1 MGVWLLAGLYVV
13 LLCIAAVAA
22 RPFDT
27 YLSPVTITGFAGFF
41 YLLGIPVEIGVTG
54 VPYLRLDRNIL
65 ISDSTAFEV
74 AALAVVAF
82 VSWFA
87 GYWLTVDR
95 TRRVQDRPPARSDD
109 TRILKRALT
118 MVALGGGAILVA
130 VYPAQ
135 LIAAHD
141 YASQFGQRYSL
152 PGFSL
157 LIAFTGV
164 ALGMLGFILG
174 WERPRGW
181 IPSVAIAVILVAWG
195 FYSNGK
201 DPIVVAG
208 LSLSGIYV
216 RRWLRFKSA
225 GAFVGVVA
233 VGLLGTAVGTLFFSV
248 FRGGSTDISVQ
259 LHTRGLL
266 VGIEPAGPFYSIVDQ
281 LSPQGGGDPQAFG
294 QSVLNGLV
302 SWVPRALWAGRPED
316 LGITFARAHIDNW
329 SPGRGYGYSPL
340 SEGLL
345 NGGAIGVVALFA
357 LIGAVIGLMRNLLLS
372 PKASGP
378 TRLAGL
384 SFYAVYLMEQC
395 FILFRGP
402 FSLFVTNLVQGL
414 GFFALVALA
423 VVIVSRWRWSTPH
436 AGHHQPLRR
445 GRATAR

>member
-1 MGVWLLAGLYVV
+1 MGVWLLAGLYVA

-41 YLLGIPVEIGVTG
+41 YLVGIPVEIGVTG

-65 ISDSTAFEV
+65 ISESAALEV
-74 AALAVVAF
+74 AALAVLAF

-87 GYWLTVDR
+87 GYWFAADR
-95 TRRVQDRPPARSDD
+95 TRRVQDREPLRSED
-109 TRILKRALT
+109 TRIVKRAL
-118 MVALGGGAILVA
+118 MLVALGGA
-130 VYPAQ
+130 VVLLTFYPAQ

-164 ALGMLGFILG
+164 ALGMLGFLVG

-181 IPSVAIAVILVAWG
+181 IPAVVIAVGLVAWG

-208 LSLSGIYV
+208 LSLTGLYV
-216 RRWLRFKSA
+216 RRWLRFRSA
-225 GAFVGVVA
+225 GAFVGVVSI
-233 VGLLGTAVGTLFFSV
+233 GLVGTAVGTLFFSV
-248 FRGGSTDISVQ
+248 FRGGSTDISAQ
-259 LHTRGLL
+259 LHSRGLL
-266 VGIEPAGPFYSIVDQ
+266 VGVEPAGPFYSIMEQ
-281 LSPQGGGDPQAFG
+281 LSARGSDNTQAFG

-302 SWVPRALWAGRPED
+302 SWVPRALWPGRPED

-345 NGGAIGVVALFA
+345 NGGTIGVVVLFA
-357 LIGAVIGLMRNLLLS
+357 LIGVLIGLMRNLLLA
-372 PKASGP
+372 PTTSGP
-378 TRLAGL
+378 VRLAAL
-384 SFYAVYLMEQC
+384 AFYAVYLMEQC

-402 FSLFVTNLVQGL
+402 FSLLVTNLVQGL
-414 GFFALVALA
+414 GFFLLVMVA
-423 VVIVSRWRWSTPH
+423 VGIAKRWGGDSTRERQR
-436 AGHHQPLRR
+436 QPVRR
-445 GRATAR
+445 GRAAAS